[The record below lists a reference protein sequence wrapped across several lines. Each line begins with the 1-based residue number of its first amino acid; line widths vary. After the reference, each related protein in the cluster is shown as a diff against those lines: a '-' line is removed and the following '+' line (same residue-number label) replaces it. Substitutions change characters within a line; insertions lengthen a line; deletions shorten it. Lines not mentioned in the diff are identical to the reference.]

1 MIISQ
6 TEVYIMDI
14 LKRFERYVTI
24 ETTSDESSETAPSTA
39 IQLNLARVLE
49 QELKEIGV
57 PKVMLDEYGIVYGW
71 LPATKGLEACPPIGF
86 IAHMDTAPAA
96 SGKDVKICYHEN
108 YDGKDVKLNDELT
121 LSVKMFPHL
130 SKLAGRTLLTTDG
143 RTLLGA
149 DDKAGI
155 TEIMTAIE
163 RVIAKQRPH
172 GPICIAFTPDEEIGR
187 GADNFNVDLFGA
199 DYAYTVDGGP
209 ENDLAWETFNAASA
223 QIKVHGVSVH
233 PGEATDVMV
242 NAVLVAFE
250 FNQMLPADET
260 PRHTKDYEGF
270 YHLDQ
275 MSSDVAEAT
284 MDYIIRDHDREIFEQ
299 RKAKMQEIADAL
311 NAKYGEGTVEIC
323 VKDSYYNMK
332 EILVHHMHLVDNA
345 KEAMRQV
352 GITADVQPVRGGTDG
367 SRLSFMGLPCP
378 NLGTGG
384 YAYHGPYE
392 HITKEGMETATKVI
406 EKIIELYAR
415 GEK

>member
-1 MIISQ
+1 
-6 TEVYIMDI
+6 MDI

-24 ETTSDESSETAPSTA
+24 ETTSDEASDTAPSTA
-39 IQLNLARVLE
+39 IQLNLAKVLE

-71 LPATKGLEACPPIGF
+71 LPASEGLEKCPPIGF

-108 YDGKDVKLNDELT
+108 YDGKDVRLNDELT

-130 SKLAGRTLLTTDG
+130 SKLTGRTLLTTDG

-163 RVIAKQRPH
+163 HVISEEKPH

-250 FNQMLPADET
+250 FNQMLPANET
-260 PRHTKDYEGF
+260 PRYTKDYEGF

-275 MSSDVAEAT
+275 MSGDVAEAS

-299 RKAKMQEIADAL
+299 RKIKMQEIADAL

-323 VKDSYYNMK
+323 IKDSYYTMK

-352 GITADVQPVRGGTDG
+352 GITADVLPVRGGTDG

-406 EKIIELYAR
+406 EKIIELYAK
-415 GEK
+415 GEN

>member
-1 MIISQ
+1 
-6 TEVYIMDI
+6 MDI

-24 ETTSDESSETAPSTA
+24 ETTSDEASDTAPSTA
-39 IQLNLARVLE
+39 IQLNLAKVLE

-71 LPATKGLEACPPIGF
+71 LPASEGLEKCPPIGF
-86 IAHMDTAPAA
+86 IAHMDTAPSA
-96 SGKDVKICYHEN
+96 SGKNVKICYHEN
-108 YDGKDVKLNDELT
+108 YDGKDVRLNDELT

-163 RVIAKQRPH
+163 HVISEEKPH

-250 FNQMLPADET
+250 FNQMLPANET
-260 PRHTKDYEGF
+260 PRYTKDYEGF

-275 MSSDVAEAT
+275 MSGDVAEAS

-299 RKAKMQEIADAL
+299 RKIKMQEIADAL

-323 VKDSYYNMK
+323 IKDSYYNMK

-352 GITADVQPVRGGTDG
+352 GITADVLPVRGGTDG

-406 EKIIELYAR
+406 EKIIELYAK
-415 GEK
+415 GEN

>member
-1 MIISQ
+1 
-6 TEVYIMDI
+6 MDI

-24 ETTSDESSETAPSTA
+24 ETTSDEASDTAPSTE

-49 QELKEIGV
+49 EELKEIGV

-71 LPATKGLEACPPIGF
+71 LPASEGLEKCPPIGF

-163 RVIAKQRPH
+163 RVISEEKPH
-172 GPICIAFTPDEEIGR
+172 DPICIAFTPDEEIGR

-250 FNQMLPADET
+250 FNQMLPANET
-260 PRHTKDYEGF
+260 PRYTKDYEGF

-275 MSSDVAEAT
+275 MNGDVAEAS

-299 RKAKMQEIADAL
+299 RKIKMQEIADAL

-323 VKDSYYNMK
+323 IKDSYYNMK
-332 EILVHHMHLVDNA
+332 EILLHHMHLVDNA

-406 EKIIELYAR
+406 EKIIELYAK
-415 GEK
+415 GEN

>member
-1 MIISQ
+1 
-6 TEVYIMDI
+6 
-14 LKRFERYVTI
+14 
-24 ETTSDESSETAPSTA
+24 
-39 IQLNLARVLE
+39 
-49 QELKEIGV
+49 
-57 PKVMLDEYGIVYGW
+57 
-71 LPATKGLEACPPIGF
+71 
-86 IAHMDTAPAA
+86 
-96 SGKDVKICYHEN
+96 
-108 YDGKDVKLNDELT
+108 
-121 LSVKMFPHL
+121 
-130 SKLAGRTLLTTDG
+130 
-143 RTLLGA
+143 
-149 DDKAGI
+149 
-155 TEIMTAIE
+155 MTAIE
-163 RVIAKQRPH
+163 RVISEEKPH

-250 FNQMLPADET
+250 FNQMLPANET
-260 PRHTKDYEGF
+260 PRYTKDYEGF

-275 MSSDVAEAT
+275 MNGDVAEAS

-299 RKAKMQEIADAL
+299 RKIKMQEIADAL

-323 VKDSYYNMK
+323 IKDSYYNMK

-352 GITADVQPVRGGTDG
+352 GITADVLPVRGGTDG

-378 NLGTGG
+378 NLGTG
-384 YAYHGPYE
+384 A
-392 HITKEGMETATKVI
+392 
-406 EKIIELYAR
+406 
-415 GEK
+415 

>member
-1 MIISQ
+1 
-6 TEVYIMDI
+6 MDI

-24 ETTSDESSETAPSTA
+24 ETTSDEASDTAPSTA

-71 LPATKGLEACPPIGF
+71 LPASEGLEKCPPIGF

-108 YDGKDVKLNDELT
+108 YDGKDVRLNDELT

-163 RVIAKQRPH
+163 RVIFEEKPH

-250 FNQMLPADET
+250 FNQMLPANET
-260 PRHTKDYEGF
+260 PRYTKDYEGF

-275 MSSDVAEAT
+275 MNGDVAEAS
-284 MDYIIRDHDREIFEQ
+284 MDFIIRDHDREIFEQ
-299 RKAKMQEIADAL
+299 RKIKMQEIADAL

-323 VKDSYYNMK
+323 IKDSYYNMK

-352 GITADVQPVRGGTDG
+352 GITADVLPVRGGTDG

-406 EKIIELYAR
+406 EKIIELYAK
-415 GEK
+415 GEN

>member
-1 MIISQ
+1 
-6 TEVYIMDI
+6 MDI

-24 ETTSDESSETAPSTA
+24 ETTSDEASDTAPSTA

-71 LPATKGLEACPPIGF
+71 LPASEGLEKCPPIGF

-108 YDGKDVKLNDELT
+108 YDGKDVRLNDELT

-143 RTLLGA
+143 HTLLGA

-163 RVIAKQRPH
+163 RVISEEKPH

-250 FNQMLPADET
+250 FNQMLPANET
-260 PRHTKDYEGF
+260 PRYTKDYEGF

-275 MSSDVAEAT
+275 MNGDVAEAS
-284 MDYIIRDHDREIFEQ
+284 MDFIIRDHDREIFEQ
-299 RKAKMQEIADAL
+299 RKIKMQEIADAL

-323 VKDSYYNMK
+323 IKDSYYNMK

-352 GITADVQPVRGGTDG
+352 GITADVLPVRGGTDG

-406 EKIIELYAR
+406 EKIIELYAK
-415 GEK
+415 GEN

>member
-1 MIISQ
+1 
-6 TEVYIMDI
+6 MDI

-24 ETTSDESSETAPSTA
+24 ETTSDEASDTAPSTA
-39 IQLNLARVLE
+39 IQLNLAKVLE

-71 LPATKGLEACPPIGF
+71 LPASEGLEKCPPIGF

-108 YDGKDVKLNDELT
+108 YDGKDVRLNDELT

-130 SKLAGRTLLTTDG
+130 SKLTG

-163 RVIAKQRPH
+163 HVISEEKPH

-250 FNQMLPADET
+250 FNQMLPANET
-260 PRHTKDYEGF
+260 PRYTKDYEGF

-275 MSSDVAEAT
+275 MSGDVAEAS

-299 RKAKMQEIADAL
+299 RKIKMQEIADAL

-323 VKDSYYNMK
+323 IKDSYYNMK

-352 GITADVQPVRGGTDG
+352 GITADVLPVRGGTDG

-406 EKIIELYAR
+406 EKIIELYAK
-415 GEK
+415 GEN

>member
-1 MIISQ
+1 
-6 TEVYIMDI
+6 MDI

-24 ETTSDESSETAPSTA
+24 ETTSDEASDTAPSTA
-39 IQLNLARVLE
+39 IQLNLAKVLE

-71 LPATKGLEACPPIGF
+71 LPASEGLEKCPPIGF

-108 YDGKDVKLNDELT
+108 YDGKDVRLNDELT

-130 SKLAGRTLLTTDG
+130 SKLTGRTLLTTDG

-163 RVIAKQRPH
+163 HVISEEKPH

-187 GADNFNVDLFGA
+187 GADNFNVDLFGS

-250 FNQMLPADET
+250 FNQMLPANET
-260 PRHTKDYEGF
+260 PRYTKDYEGF

-275 MSSDVAEAT
+275 MSGDVAEAS

-299 RKAKMQEIADAL
+299 RKIKMQEIADAL

-323 VKDSYYNMK
+323 IKDSYYNMK

-352 GITADVQPVRGGTDG
+352 GITADVLPVRGGTDG

-406 EKIIELYAR
+406 EKIIELYAK
-415 GEK
+415 GEN

>member
-1 MIISQ
+1 
-6 TEVYIMDI
+6 MDI

-24 ETTSDESSETAPSTA
+24 ETTSDEASDTAPSTA
-39 IQLNLARVLE
+39 IQLNLAKVLE

-71 LPATKGLEACPPIGF
+71 LPASEGLEKCPPIGF

-108 YDGKDVKLNDELT
+108 YDGKDVRLNDELT

-130 SKLAGRTLLTTDG
+130 SKLTGRTLLTTDG

-163 RVIAKQRPH
+163 HVISEEKPH

-250 FNQMLPADET
+250 FNQMLPANET
-260 PRHTKDYEGF
+260 PRYTKDYEGF

-275 MSSDVAEAT
+275 MSGDVAEAS

-299 RKAKMQEIADAL
+299 RKIKMQEIADAL

-323 VKDSYYNMK
+323 IKDSYYNMK

-352 GITADVQPVRGGTDG
+352 GITADVLPVRGGTDG
-367 SRLSFMGLPCP
+367 SRLSFMGLPCQ

-406 EKIIELYAR
+406 EKIIELYAK
-415 GEK
+415 GEN

>member
-1 MIISQ
+1 
-6 TEVYIMDI
+6 MDI
-14 LKRFERYVTI
+14 LKRFERYVSI
-24 ETTSDESSETAPSTA
+24 ETTSDEASDTAPSTA
-39 IQLNLARVLE
+39 IQLNLAKMLE
-49 QELKEIGV
+49 QELEEIGV

-71 LPATKGLEACPPIGF
+71 LPASEGLEKCPPIGF

-108 YDGKDVKLNDELT
+108 YDGKDVRLNDELT

-163 RVIAKQRPH
+163 RVISEEKPH

-250 FNQMLPADET
+250 FNQMLPANET
-260 PRHTKDYEGF
+260 PRYTKDYEGF

-275 MSSDVAEAT
+275 MSGDVAEAS

-299 RKAKMQEIADAL
+299 RKIKMQEIADAL

-323 VKDSYYNMK
+323 IKDSYYNMK

-345 KEAMRQV
+345 KEAMSQV
-352 GITADVQPVRGGTDG
+352 GITADILPVRGGTDG

-406 EKIIELYAR
+406 EKIIELYAK
-415 GEK
+415 GEN

>member
-1 MIISQ
+1 
-6 TEVYIMDI
+6 MDI

-24 ETTSDESSETAPSTA
+24 ETTSDEASDTAPSTA
-39 IQLNLARVLE
+39 IQLNLAKVLE

-71 LPATKGLEACPPIGF
+71 LPASEGLEKCPPIGF

-108 YDGKDVKLNDELT
+108 YDGKDVRLNDELT

-163 RVIAKQRPH
+163 RVISEEKPH

-250 FNQMLPADET
+250 FNQMLPANET
-260 PRHTKDYEGF
+260 PRYTKDYEGF

-275 MSSDVAEAT
+275 MNGDVAEAS

-299 RKAKMQEIADAL
+299 RKIKMQEIADAL

-323 VKDSYYNMK
+323 IKDSYYNMK

-352 GITADVQPVRGGTDG
+352 GITADVLPVRGGTDG

-406 EKIIELYAR
+406 EKIIELYAK
-415 GEK
+415 GEN

>member
-1 MIISQ
+1 
-6 TEVYIMDI
+6 MDI

-24 ETTSDESSETAPSTA
+24 ETTSDEASDTAPSTA
-39 IQLNLARVLE
+39 IQLNLAKVLE

-71 LPATKGLEACPPIGF
+71 LPASEGLEKCPPIGF

-108 YDGKDVKLNDELT
+108 YDGKDVRLNDELT

-130 SKLAGRTLLTTDG
+130 SKLTGRTLLTTDG

-163 RVIAKQRPH
+163 HVISEEKPH

-250 FNQMLPADET
+250 FNQMLPANET
-260 PRHTKDYEGF
+260 PRYTKDYEGF

-275 MSSDVAEAT
+275 MSGDVAEAS

-299 RKAKMQEIADAL
+299 RKIKMQEIADAL

-323 VKDSYYNMK
+323 IKDSYYNMK

-352 GITADVQPVRGGTDG
+352 GITADVLPVRGGTDG

-406 EKIIELYAR
+406 EKIIELYAK
-415 GEK
+415 GEN

>member
-1 MIISQ
+1 
-6 TEVYIMDI
+6 MDI

-24 ETTSDESSETAPSTA
+24 ETTSDEASDTAPSTA
-39 IQLNLARVLE
+39 IQLNLAKVLE

-71 LPATKGLEACPPIGF
+71 LPASEGLEKCPPIGF

-108 YDGKDVKLNDELT
+108 YDGKDVRLNDELT

-163 RVIAKQRPH
+163 RVISEEKPH

-242 NAVLVAFE
+242 NAILVAFE
-250 FNQMLPADET
+250 FNQMLPANET
-260 PRHTKDYEGF
+260 PRYTKDYEGF

-275 MSSDVAEAT
+275 MSGDVAEAS

-299 RKAKMQEIADAL
+299 RKIKMQEIADAL

-323 VKDSYYNMK
+323 IKDSYYNMK

-352 GITADVQPVRGGTDG
+352 GITADVLPVRGGTDG

-406 EKIIELYAR
+406 EKIIELYAK
-415 GEK
+415 GEN

>member
-1 MIISQ
+1 
-6 TEVYIMDI
+6 MDI

-24 ETTSDESSETAPSTA
+24 ETTSDEASDTAPSTA
-39 IQLNLARVLE
+39 IQLNLAKVLE

-71 LPATKGLEACPPIGF
+71 LPASEGLEKCPPIGF

-108 YDGKDVKLNDELT
+108 YDGKDVRLNDELT

-163 RVIAKQRPH
+163 HVISEEKPH

-223 QIKVHGVSVH
+223 QIKIHGVSVH

-250 FNQMLPADET
+250 FNQMLPANET
-260 PRHTKDYEGF
+260 PRYTKDYEGF

-275 MSSDVAEAT
+275 MSGDVAEAS

-299 RKAKMQEIADAL
+299 RKIKMQEIADAL

-323 VKDSYYNMK
+323 IKDSYYNMK

-352 GITADVQPVRGGTDG
+352 GITADVLPVRGGTDG

-406 EKIIELYAR
+406 EKIIELYAK
-415 GEK
+415 GEN

>member
-1 MIISQ
+1 
-6 TEVYIMDI
+6 MDI

-24 ETTSDESSETAPSTA
+24 ETTSDEASDTAPSTA
-39 IQLNLARVLE
+39 IQLNLAKVLE

-71 LPATKGLEACPPIGF
+71 LPASEGLEKCPPIGF
-86 IAHMDTAPAA
+86 IAHMDTAPSA

-108 YDGKDVKLNDELT
+108 YDGKDVRLNDELT
-121 LSVKMFPHL
+121 LSVKMFSHL

-163 RVIAKQRPH
+163 HVISEEKPH

-223 QIKVHGVSVH
+223 QIKIHGVSVH

-250 FNQMLPADET
+250 FNQMLPANET
-260 PRHTKDYEGF
+260 PRYTKDYEGF

-275 MSSDVAEAT
+275 MSGDVAEAS

-299 RKAKMQEIADAL
+299 RKIKMQEIADAL

-323 VKDSYYNMK
+323 IKDSYYNMK

-352 GITADVQPVRGGTDG
+352 GITADVLPVRGGTDG

-406 EKIIELYAR
+406 EKIIELYAK
-415 GEK
+415 GEN

>member
-1 MIISQ
+1 
-6 TEVYIMDI
+6 MDI

-24 ETTSDESSETAPSTA
+24 ETTSDEASDTAPSTA
-39 IQLNLARVLE
+39 IQLNLAKVLE

-71 LPATKGLEACPPIGF
+71 LPASEGLEKCPPIGF

-108 YDGKDVKLNDELT
+108 YDGKDVRLNDELT

-130 SKLAGRTLLTTDG
+130 SKLTGRTLLTTDG

-163 RVIAKQRPH
+163 HVISEEKPH

-250 FNQMLPADET
+250 FNQMLPANET
-260 PRHTKDYEGF
+260 PRYTKDYEGF

-275 MSSDVAEAT
+275 MSGDVAEAS

-299 RKAKMQEIADAL
+299 RKIKIQEIADAL

-323 VKDSYYNMK
+323 IKDSYYNMK

-352 GITADVQPVRGGTDG
+352 GITADVLPVRGGTDG

-406 EKIIELYAR
+406 EKIIELYAK
-415 GEK
+415 GEN

>member
-1 MIISQ
+1 
-6 TEVYIMDI
+6 MDI
-14 LKRFERYVTI
+14 LKRFERYVSI
-24 ETTSDESSETAPSTA
+24 ETTSDELSETAPSTA
-39 IQLNLARVLE
+39 IQLNLAKVLE
-49 QELKEIGV
+49 EELKEIGV
-57 PKVMLDEYGIVYGW
+57 PKVLLDEYGIVYGW
-71 LPATKGLEACPPIGF
+71 LPASEGYEKCPPIGF

-108 YDGKDVKLNDELT
+108 YDGKDVALNDELT

-143 RTLLGA
+143 HTLLGA

-155 TEIMTAIE
+155 TEIVTAVE
-163 RVIAKQRPH
+163 HVISEQKPH
-172 GPICIAFTPDEEIGR
+172 GPICIAFTPDEEVGR

-223 QIKVHGVSVH
+223 KIKVHGVAVH

-250 FNQMLPADET
+250 FNQMLPANET
-260 PRHTKDYEGF
+260 PRHTADYEGF

-275 MSSDVAEAT
+275 MSGDVAEAT

-299 RKAKMQEIADAL
+299 RKVKMQDIADTL
-311 NAKYGEGTVEIC
+311 NKKYGEGTVEIC
-323 VKDSYYNMK
+323 IKDSYYNMK

-406 EKIIELYAR
+406 EKIIELYAGR
-415 GEK
+415 EK

>member
-1 MIISQ
+1 
-6 TEVYIMDI
+6 MDI

-24 ETTSDESSETAPSTA
+24 ETTSDEASDTAPSTA
-39 IQLNLARVLE
+39 IQLNLAKVLE

-71 LPATKGLEACPPIGF
+71 LPASEGLEKCPPIGF

-108 YDGKDVKLNDELT
+108 YDGKDVRLNDELT

-163 RVIAKQRPH
+163 RVISEEKPH

-242 NAVLVAFE
+242 NAILVAFE
-250 FNQMLPADET
+250 FNQMLPANET
-260 PRHTKDYEGF
+260 PRYTKDYEGF

-275 MSSDVAEAT
+275 MSGDVAEAS

-299 RKAKMQEIADAL
+299 RKIKMQENADAL

-323 VKDSYYNMK
+323 IKDSYYNMK

-352 GITADVQPVRGGTDG
+352 GITADVLPVRGGTDG

-406 EKIIELYAR
+406 EKIIELYAK
-415 GEK
+415 GEN

>member
-1 MIISQ
+1 
-6 TEVYIMDI
+6 MDI

-24 ETTSDESSETAPSTA
+24 ETTSDEASAPSTA
-39 IQLNLARVLE
+39 IQLNLAKVLE

-71 LPATKGLEACPPIGF
+71 LPASEGLEKCPPIGF

-108 YDGKDVKLNDELT
+108 YDGKDVRLNDELT

-163 RVIAKQRPH
+163 HVISEEKPH

-250 FNQMLPADET
+250 FNQMLPANET
-260 PRHTKDYEGF
+260 PRYTKDYEGF

-275 MSSDVAEAT
+275 MSGDVAEAS

-299 RKAKMQEIADAL
+299 RKIKMQEIADAL

-323 VKDSYYNMK
+323 IKDSYYNMK

-352 GITADVQPVRGGTDG
+352 GITADVLPVRGGTDG

-406 EKIIELYAR
+406 EKIIELYAK
-415 GEK
+415 GEN

>member
-1 MIISQ
+1 
-6 TEVYIMDI
+6 MDI

-24 ETTSDESSETAPSTA
+24 ETTSDEASDTAPSTA
-39 IQLNLARVLE
+39 IQLNLAKVLE

-71 LPATKGLEACPPIGF
+71 LPASEGLEKCPPIGF

-108 YDGKDVKLNDELT
+108 YDGKDVRLNDELT

-130 SKLAGRTLLTTDG
+130 SKLTGRTLLTTDG

-163 RVIAKQRPH
+163 HVISEEKPH

-250 FNQMLPADET
+250 FNQMLPANET
-260 PRHTKDYEGF
+260 PRYTKDYEGF

-275 MSSDVAEAT
+275 MSGDVAEAS

-299 RKAKMQEIADAL
+299 RKIKLQEIADAL

-323 VKDSYYNMK
+323 IKDSYYNMK

-352 GITADVQPVRGGTDG
+352 GITADVLPVRGGTDG

-406 EKIIELYAR
+406 EKIIELYAK
-415 GEK
+415 GEN

>member
-1 MIISQ
+1 
-6 TEVYIMDI
+6 MDI

-24 ETTSDESSETAPSTA
+24 ETTSDEASDTAPSTA
-39 IQLNLARVLE
+39 IQLNLAKVLE

-71 LPATKGLEACPPIGF
+71 LPASEGLEKCPPIGF

-108 YDGKDVKLNDELT
+108 YDGKDVRLNDELT

-130 SKLAGRTLLTTDG
+130 SKLTGRTLLTTDG

-163 RVIAKQRPH
+163 HVISEEKPH

-187 GADNFNVDLFGA
+187 GADTFNVDLFGA

-250 FNQMLPADET
+250 FNQMLPANET
-260 PRHTKDYEGF
+260 PRYTKDYEGF

-275 MSSDVAEAT
+275 MSGDVAEAS

-299 RKAKMQEIADAL
+299 RKIKMQEIADAL

-323 VKDSYYNMK
+323 IKDSYYNMK

-352 GITADVQPVRGGTDG
+352 GITADVLPVRGGTDG

-406 EKIIELYAR
+406 EKIIELYAK
-415 GEK
+415 GEN

>member
-1 MIISQ
+1 
-6 TEVYIMDI
+6 MDI

-24 ETTSDESSETAPSTA
+24 ETTSDEASDTAPSTA
-39 IQLNLARVLE
+39 IQLNLAKVLE

-71 LPATKGLEACPPIGF
+71 LPASEGLEKCPPIGF

-108 YDGKDVKLNDELT
+108 YDGKDVRLNDELT

-130 SKLAGRTLLTTDG
+130 SKLTGRTLLTTDG

-163 RVIAKQRPH
+163 HVISEEKPH

-209 ENDLAWETFNAASA
+209 ENNLAWETFNAASA

-250 FNQMLPADET
+250 FNQMLPANET
-260 PRHTKDYEGF
+260 PRYTKDYEGF

-275 MSSDVAEAT
+275 MSGDVAEAS

-299 RKAKMQEIADAL
+299 RKIKMQEIADAL

-323 VKDSYYNMK
+323 IKDSYYNMK

-352 GITADVQPVRGGTDG
+352 GITADVLPVRGGTDG

-406 EKIIELYAR
+406 EKIIELYAK
-415 GEK
+415 GEN

>member
-1 MIISQ
+1 
-6 TEVYIMDI
+6 MDI

-24 ETTSDESSETAPSTA
+24 ETTSDEASDTAPSTV
-39 IQLNLARVLE
+39 IQLNLAKVLE
-49 QELKEIGV
+49 EELKEIGV
-57 PKVMLDEYGIVYGW
+57 PKVLLDEYGIVYGW
-71 LPATKGLEACPPIGF
+71 LPASEGLEKCPPIGF

-108 YDGKDVKLNDELT
+108 YDGKDVRLNDELT

-163 RVIAKQRPH
+163 RVISEEKPH

-250 FNQMLPADET
+250 FNQMLPANET
-260 PRHTKDYEGF
+260 PRYTKDYEGF

-275 MSSDVAEAT
+275 MSGDVAEAS

-299 RKAKMQEIADAL
+299 RKIKMQEIADAL

-323 VKDSYYNMK
+323 IKDSYYNMK

-352 GITADVQPVRGGTDG
+352 GITADVLPVRGGTDG

-406 EKIIELYAR
+406 EKIIELYAK
-415 GEK
+415 GEN

>member
-1 MIISQ
+1 
-6 TEVYIMDI
+6 MDI

-24 ETTSDESSETAPSTA
+24 ETTSDEASDTAPSTE

-49 QELKEIGV
+49 EELKEIGV

-71 LPATKGLEACPPIGF
+71 LPASEGLEKCPPIGF

-108 YDGKDVKLNDELT
+108 YDGKDVRLNDELT

-163 RVIAKQRPH
+163 RVISEEKPH

-250 FNQMLPADET
+250 FNQMLPANET
-260 PRHTKDYEGF
+260 PRYTKDYEGF

-275 MSSDVAEAT
+275 MSGDVAEAS

-299 RKAKMQEIADAL
+299 RKIKMQEIADAL

-323 VKDSYYNMK
+323 IKDSYYNMK
-332 EILVHHMHLVDNA
+332 EILLHHMHLVDNA

-406 EKIIELYAR
+406 EKIIELYAK
-415 GEK
+415 GEN

>member
-1 MIISQ
+1 
-6 TEVYIMDI
+6 MDI

-24 ETTSDESSETAPSTA
+24 ETTSDEASDTAPSTA
-39 IQLNLARVLE
+39 IQLNLAKVLE

-71 LPATKGLEACPPIGF
+71 LPASEGLEKCPPIGF

-108 YDGKDVKLNDELT
+108 YDGKDVRLNDELT

-130 SKLAGRTLLTTDG
+130 SKLTGRTLLTTDG

-163 RVIAKQRPH
+163 HVISEEKPH

-233 PGEATDVMV
+233 PGEAKDVMV

-250 FNQMLPADET
+250 FNQMLPANET
-260 PRHTKDYEGF
+260 PRYTKDYEGF

-275 MSSDVAEAT
+275 MSGDVAEAS

-299 RKAKMQEIADAL
+299 RKIKMQEIADAL

-323 VKDSYYNMK
+323 IKDSYYNMK

-352 GITADVQPVRGGTDG
+352 GITADVLPVRGGTDG
-367 SRLSFMGLPCP
+367 SRLSVMGLPCP

-392 HITKEGMETATKVI
+392 HITKEDMETATKVI
-406 EKIIELYAR
+406 EKIIELYAK
-415 GEK
+415 GEN

>member
-1 MIISQ
+1 
-6 TEVYIMDI
+6 MDI

-24 ETTSDESSETAPSTA
+24 ETTSDEASDTAPSTA

-71 LPATKGLEACPPIGF
+71 LPASEGLEKCPSIGF

-96 SGKDVKICYHEN
+96 SGKNVKICYHEN
-108 YDGKDVKLNDELT
+108 YDGKDVRLNDELT

-163 RVIAKQRPH
+163 RVISEEKPH

-250 FNQMLPADET
+250 FNQMLPANET
-260 PRHTKDYEGF
+260 PRYTKDYEGF

-275 MSSDVAEAT
+275 MNGDVAEAS

-299 RKAKMQEIADAL
+299 RKIKMQEIADAL

-323 VKDSYYNMK
+323 IKDSYYNMK

-352 GITADVQPVRGGTDG
+352 GITADVLPVRGGTDG

-406 EKIIELYAR
+406 EKIIELYAK
-415 GEK
+415 GEN

>member
-1 MIISQ
+1 
-6 TEVYIMDI
+6 MDI

-24 ETTSDESSETAPSTA
+24 ETTSDEASDTAPSTA
-39 IQLNLARVLE
+39 IQLNLAKVLE

-71 LPATKGLEACPPIGF
+71 LPASEGLEKCPPIGF

-108 YDGKDVKLNDELT
+108 YDGKDVRLNDELT

-130 SKLAGRTLLTTDG
+130 SKLTGRTLLTTDG

-163 RVIAKQRPH
+163 HVISEEKPH

-250 FNQMLPADET
+250 FNQMLPANET
-260 PRHTKDYEGF
+260 PRYTKDYEGF

-275 MSSDVAEAT
+275 MSGDVAEAS

-299 RKAKMQEIADAL
+299 RKIKMQEIADAL

-323 VKDSYYNMK
+323 IKDSYYNMK

-345 KEAMRQV
+345 
-352 GITADVQPVRGGTDG
+352 
-367 SRLSFMGLPCP
+367 
-378 NLGTGG
+378 
-384 YAYHGPYE
+384 
-392 HITKEGMETATKVI
+392 
-406 EKIIELYAR
+406 
-415 GEK
+415 

>member
-1 MIISQ
+1 
-6 TEVYIMDI
+6 MDI

-24 ETTSDESSETAPSTA
+24 ETTSDEASDTAPSTE

-49 QELKEIGV
+49 EELKEIGV

-71 LPATKGLEACPPIGF
+71 LPASEGLEKCPPIGF

-163 RVIAKQRPH
+163 RVISEEKPH

-250 FNQMLPADET
+250 FNQMLPANET
-260 PRHTKDYEGF
+260 PRYTKDYEGF

-275 MSSDVAEAT
+275 MSGDVAEAS

-299 RKAKMQEIADAL
+299 RKIKMQEIADAL

-323 VKDSYYNMK
+323 IKDSYYNMK
-332 EILVHHMHLVDNA
+332 EILLHHMHLVDNA

-406 EKIIELYAR
+406 EKIIELYAK
-415 GEK
+415 GEN

>member
-1 MIISQ
+1 
-6 TEVYIMDI
+6 MDI

-24 ETTSDESSETAPSTA
+24 ETTSDEASDTAPSTA
-39 IQLNLARVLE
+39 IQLNLAKVLE

-71 LPATKGLEACPPIGF
+71 LPASEGLEKCPPIGF

-108 YDGKDVKLNDELT
+108 YDGKDVRLNDELT

-163 RVIAKQRPH
+163 HVISEEKPH

-250 FNQMLPADET
+250 FNQMLPANET
-260 PRHTKDYEGF
+260 PRYTKDYEGF

-275 MSSDVAEAT
+275 MSGDVAEAS

-299 RKAKMQEIADAL
+299 RKIKMQEIADAL
-311 NAKYGEGTVEIC
+311 DAKYGEGTVEIC
-323 VKDSYYNMK
+323 IKDSYYNMK

-352 GITADVQPVRGGTDG
+352 GITADVLPVRGGTDG

-406 EKIIELYAR
+406 EKIIELYAK
-415 GEK
+415 GEN

>member
-1 MIISQ
+1 
-6 TEVYIMDI
+6 MDI

-24 ETTSDESSETAPSTA
+24 ETTSDEASDTAPSTA
-39 IQLNLARVLE
+39 IQLNLAKVLE

-71 LPATKGLEACPPIGF
+71 LPASEGLEKCPPIGF

-108 YDGKDVKLNDELT
+108 YDGKDVRLNDELT

-163 RVIAKQRPH
+163 HVISEEKPH

-250 FNQMLPADET
+250 FNQMLPANET
-260 PRHTKDYEGF
+260 PRYTKDYEGF

-275 MSSDVAEAT
+275 MSGDVAEAS

-299 RKAKMQEIADAL
+299 RKIKMQEIADAL
-311 NAKYGEGTVEIC
+311 NEKYGEGTVEIC
-323 VKDSYYNMK
+323 IKDSYYNMK

-352 GITADVQPVRGGTDG
+352 GITADVLPVRGGTDG

-406 EKIIELYAR
+406 EKIIELYAK
-415 GEK
+415 GEN

>member
-1 MIISQ
+1 
-6 TEVYIMDI
+6 MDI

-24 ETTSDESSETAPSTA
+24 ETTSDEASDTAPSTA
-39 IQLNLARVLE
+39 IQLNLAKVLE

-71 LPATKGLEACPPIGF
+71 LPASEGLEKCPPIGF

-108 YDGKDVKLNDELT
+108 YDGKDVRLNDELT
-121 LSVKMFPHL
+121 LSAKMFPHL

-163 RVIAKQRPH
+163 HVISEEKPH
-172 GPICIAFTPDEEIGR
+172 GLICIAFTPDEEIGR

-250 FNQMLPADET
+250 FNQMLPANET
-260 PRHTKDYEGF
+260 PRYTKDYEGF

-275 MSSDVAEAT
+275 MSGDVAEAS

-299 RKAKMQEIADAL
+299 RKIKMQEIAEAL

-323 VKDSYYNMK
+323 IKDSYYNMK

-352 GITADVQPVRGGTDG
+352 GITADVLPVRGGTDG

-406 EKIIELYAR
+406 EKIIELYAK
-415 GEK
+415 GEN

>member
-1 MIISQ
+1 
-6 TEVYIMDI
+6 MDI

-24 ETTSDESSETAPSTA
+24 ETTSDEASDTAPSTA
-39 IQLNLARVLE
+39 IQLNLAKVLE

-71 LPATKGLEACPPIGF
+71 LPASEGLEKCPPIGF

-108 YDGKDVKLNDELT
+108 YDGKDVRLNDELT

-163 RVIAKQRPH
+163 HVISEEKPH

-223 QIKVHGVSVH
+223 QIKVYGVSVH

-250 FNQMLPADET
+250 FNQMLPANET
-260 PRHTKDYEGF
+260 PRYMKDYEGF

-275 MSSDVAEAT
+275 MSGDVAEAS

-299 RKAKMQEIADAL
+299 RKIKMQEIADAL

-323 VKDSYYNMK
+323 IKDSYYNLK

-352 GITADVQPVRGGTDG
+352 GITADVLPVRGGTDG

-406 EKIIELYAR
+406 EKIIELYAK
-415 GEK
+415 GEN

>member
-1 MIISQ
+1 
-6 TEVYIMDI
+6 MDI

-24 ETTSDESSETAPSTA
+24 ETTSDEASDTAPSTA
-39 IQLNLARVLE
+39 IQLNLAKVLE

-71 LPATKGLEACPPIGF
+71 LPASEGLEKCPPIGF

-108 YDGKDVKLNDELT
+108 YDGKDVRLNDELT

-163 RVIAKQRPH
+163 HVISEEKPH

-250 FNQMLPADET
+250 FNQMLPANET
-260 PRHTKDYEGF
+260 PRYTKDYEGF

-275 MSSDVAEAT
+275 MSGDVAEAS

-299 RKAKMQEIADAL
+299 RKIKMQEIADAL

-323 VKDSYYNMK
+323 IKDSYYNMK

-352 GITADVQPVRGGTDG
+352 GITADILPVRGGTDG

-406 EKIIELYAR
+406 EKIIELYAK
-415 GEK
+415 GEN

>member
-1 MIISQ
+1 
-6 TEVYIMDI
+6 MDI

-24 ETTSDESSETAPSTA
+24 ETTSDEASDTAPSTA
-39 IQLNLARVLE
+39 IQLNLAKVLE

-71 LPATKGLEACPPIGF
+71 LPASEGLEKCPPIGF

-108 YDGKDVKLNDELT
+108 YDGKDVRLNDELT

-163 RVIAKQRPH
+163 HVISEEKPH

-250 FNQMLPADET
+250 FNQMLPANET
-260 PRHTKDYEGF
+260 PRYTKDYEGF

-275 MSSDVAEAT
+275 MSGDVAEAS

-299 RKAKMQEIADAL
+299 RKIKMQEIVDAL

-323 VKDSYYNMK
+323 IKDSYYNMK

-352 GITADVQPVRGGTDG
+352 GITADVLPVRGGTDG

-406 EKIIELYAR
+406 EKIIELYAK
-415 GEK
+415 GEN

>member
-1 MIISQ
+1 
-6 TEVYIMDI
+6 MDI

-24 ETTSDESSETAPSTA
+24 ETTSDEASDTAPSTA
-39 IQLNLARVLE
+39 IQLNLAKVLE

-71 LPATKGLEACPPIGF
+71 LPASEGLEKCPPIGF

-108 YDGKDVKLNDELT
+108 YDGKDVRLNDELT

-163 RVIAKQRPH
+163 HVISEEKPH

-250 FNQMLPADET
+250 FNQMLPANET
-260 PRHTKDYEGF
+260 PRYTKDYEGF

-275 MSSDVAEAT
+275 MSGDVAEAS

-299 RKAKMQEIADAL
+299 RKIKMQEIADAL

-323 VKDSYYNMK
+323 IKDSYYNMK

-345 KEAMRQV
+345 KEAMCQV
-352 GITADVQPVRGGTDG
+352 GITADVLPVRGGTDG

-406 EKIIELYAR
+406 EKIIELYAK
-415 GEK
+415 GEN

>member
-1 MIISQ
+1 
-6 TEVYIMDI
+6 MDI

-24 ETTSDESSETAPSTA
+24 ETTSDEASDTAPSTA
-39 IQLNLARVLE
+39 IQLNLAKVLE

-71 LPATKGLEACPPIGF
+71 LPASEGLEKCPPIGF

-108 YDGKDVKLNDELT
+108 YDGKDVRLNDELT

-130 SKLAGRTLLTTDG
+130 SKLTGRTLLTTDG

-163 RVIAKQRPH
+163 HVISEEKPH

-187 GADNFNVDLFGA
+187 GADNFNVDLFGV

-250 FNQMLPADET
+250 FNQMLPANET
-260 PRHTKDYEGF
+260 PRYTKDYEGF
-270 YHLDQ
+270 YHLES
-275 MSSDVAEAT
+275 MSGNVESARLKYLIRDFDKENFENRKE
-284 MDYIIRDHDREIFEQ
+284 IIRNIVKNLNEIYDNSIELT
-299 RKAKMQEIADAL
+299 I
-311 NAKYGEGTVEIC
+311 
-323 VKDSYYNMK
+323 KDSYKNMY
-332 EILVHHMHLVDNA
+332 EIMKDNMDVVNSLKKA
-345 KEAMRQV
+345 ILET
-352 GITADVQPVRGGTDG
+352 GINYDIIPARGGTDG
-367 SRLSFMGLPCP
+367 CELSFKGIPCP
-378 NLGTGG
+378 NIGTGG
-384 YAYHGPYE
+384 HNFHSVLEYTTLE
-392 HITKEGMETATKVI
+392 DMIKSSEVLINLVKDTKDVKV
-406 EKIIELYAR
+406 KTMRL
-415 GEK
+415 

>member
-1 MIISQ
+1 
-6 TEVYIMDI
+6 MDI

-24 ETTSDESSETAPSTA
+24 ETTSDEASDTAPSTA
-39 IQLNLARVLE
+39 IQLNLAKVLE

-71 LPATKGLEACPPIGF
+71 LPASEGLEKCPPIGF

-108 YDGKDVKLNDELT
+108 YDGKDVRLNDELT

-163 RVIAKQRPH
+163 RVISEEKPH

-250 FNQMLPADET
+250 FNQMLPANET
-260 PRHTKDYEGF
+260 PRYTKDYEGF

-275 MSSDVAEAT
+275 MNGDVAEAS

-299 RKAKMQEIADAL
+299 RKIKMQEIANAL
-311 NAKYGEGTVEIC
+311 NTKYGEGTVEIC
-323 VKDSYYNMK
+323 IKDSYYNMK

-352 GITADVQPVRGGTDG
+352 GITADVLPVRGGTDG

-406 EKIIELYAR
+406 EKIIELYAK
-415 GEK
+415 GEN